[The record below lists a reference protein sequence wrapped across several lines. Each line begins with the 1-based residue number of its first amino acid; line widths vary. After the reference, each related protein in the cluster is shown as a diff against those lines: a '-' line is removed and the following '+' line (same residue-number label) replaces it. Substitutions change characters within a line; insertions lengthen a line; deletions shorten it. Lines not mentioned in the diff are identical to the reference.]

1 MRRPGHLSLLAAL
14 ALFSAG
20 CATKGYVN
28 DQIAALE
35 ARLNGSMGESLAA
48 QNALIAANKKTA
60 GEALRRATEAGKLA
74 EGQLLGQAIMTNEDV
89 RFEVDSYVLSEDSR
103 AVLASLIGNLKQSN
117 KSVYIEVQGHADA
130 TGSEAYNMELGEE
143 RAEAVVDYLHREH
156 QIPLH
161 RLSAFSYG
169 ESMPVADNESTDGRA
184 MNRRVV
190 VVVMS

>member
-143 RAEAVVDYLHREH
+143 RAEAVVDYLNREH